1 MLNGKG
7 DKMAFENVGTFD
19 LGFSTMGNSIGNTN
33 GQKFAMN
40 DAGIASG
47 QAFLVS
53 ELEKRDN
60 VVRTPLTSFTYT
72 RDLPIRVGGGWVEF
86 VSAMQVGY
94 GVTGGSGDGIFTA
107 GASNDTPM
115 LQVDFSKGIFK
126 SHMIKIGTRVMWIDM
141 MRGNITGQS
150 IDKFQ
155 RDGLR
160 MSYDK
165 HMDANSYV
173 GFETYG
179 TTGLINNPD
188 VTVTD
193 AAATGTS
200 GGTAFTT
207 KTPDQILDDIN
218 TAILTAWEQA
228 EYDLDA
234 IPNHII
240 MPYDQYNYLATTRVS
255 DIAEK
260 TILTFLL
267 ENNVAK
273 QNGSDLF
280 IGATTWCKG
289 AAADSSSDRMVV
301 YCNKERF
308 VAMDEL
314 VPLTR
319 AMTTPNA
326 SQFCYDTTYAGNVS
340 EVEMFYTQPIV
351 YVDKI

>member
-1 MLNGKG
+1 
-7 DKMAFENVGTFD
+7 MAFKNVGTSE
-19 LGFSTMGNSIGNTN
+19 LGFAN
-33 GQKFAMN
+33 GGRPVRAFAM
-40 DAGIASG
+40 DEAGIASG
-47 QAFLVS
+47 QAFLTS
-53 ELEKRDN
+53 ELEKRDMM
-60 VVRTPLTSFTYT
+60 VRTPLTSFTYT
-72 RDLPIRVGGGWVEF
+72 RDLPIRVGGGWAEY

-94 GVTGGSGDGIFTA
+94 GITGGSGEGIVTSA
-107 GASNDTPM
+107 AANGIPM
-115 LQVDFSKGIFK
+115 VQADFSKGLFK
-126 SHMIKIGTRVMWIDM
+126 AHMIAAGTRVQWIDM
-141 MRGNITGQS
+141 QRGNMTGRNMDS
-150 IDKFQ
+150 LL

-160 MSYDK
+160 MTYDK
-165 HMDANSYV
+165 HMDENAYV
-173 GFETYG
+173 GFATYG

-200 GGTAFTT
+200 GGTAWTT
-207 KTPDQILDDIN
+207 KTPDQILNDVN
-218 TAILTAWEQA
+218 TAILTAWAAA

-234 IPNHII
+234 VPNHII
-240 MPYDQYNYLATTRVS
+240 MPYAQYNYIATTRVS
-255 DIAEK
+255 DLADK

-280 IGATTWCKG
+280 IGATAWCKG

-319 AMTTPNA
+319 AMTTPNT
-326 SQFCYDTTYAGNVS
+326 QYFCYDTAYAGNVS
-340 EVEMFYTQPIV
+340 EVEIFYTQPIV